1 LIGCDRIGPPET
13 ETETDPGIM
22 QRSGPLTPAGR
33 IFYTWHFLPADIARV
48 IVGEYGRCT
57 KAVSR
62 YTPPDSYTRP
72 DGTG

>member
-1 LIGCDRIGPPET
+1 MR
-13 ETETDPGIM
+13 
-22 QRSGPLTPAGR
+22 RSGPLHPTDR

-62 YTPPDSYTRP
+62 YTPPNSYTRP